1 MFGTTCTF
9 GAHDNRPDQGFST
22 MSDGLHEVLREFTG
36 TILNPYDLDELLHRL
51 TGHTMDLLDASGCG
65 IMLADEDGRLAF
77 AAASDDGVVRVEL
90 HQEQVSEG
98 ACHDAYQRNELVLIE
113 DVRVG
118 GNEWPGY
125 RDRVLDAGFHAVLGV
140 PMNAVGRTIGVMN
153 VYRQTTGPW
162 SDADVEAA
170 QILTAVGAGYI
181 VHANDLR
188 AQHDLTD
195 NLQAAITSR
204 DLIGQA
210 KGVVME
216 REGVDA
222 EEAFTI
228 LRKLSQHQNR
238 KLREVAQLVIDGE
251 IQIQRET

>member
-1 MFGTTCTF
+1 M
-9 GAHDNRPDQGFST
+9 NE
-22 MSDGLHEVLREFTG
+22 GLHEVLREFTG
-36 TILNPYDLDELLHRL
+36 AILNPYDLDELLHRL

-65 IMLADEDGRLAF
+65 IMLQNDEGRLAF

-98 ACHDAYQRNELVLIE
+98 ACHDAYQRNELIIIE
-113 DVRVG
+113 DIRTG

-125 RDRVLDAGFHAVLGV
+125 RDRVVDAGFHAVLGV

-153 VYRQTTGPW
+153 VYRQTPGPW

-188 AQHDLTD
+188 AHHDLTD

-210 KGVVME
+210 KGIIME

-222 EEAFTI
+222 EEAFGL
-228 LRKLSQHQNR
+228 LRTLSQRENR
-238 KLREVAQLVIDGE
+238 KLREIAQLVVDGQV
-251 IQIQRET
+251 QIPRDR